1 MFVILHLLNY
11 AVFKDSQ
18 TTDLTGELHLS
29 IVTMDSSYQTERGP
43 RHEIKQSI
51 YYVLIGLL
59 PHIDWFG
66 KLGITQLIE
75 DYRGENR

>member
-1 MFVILHLLNY
+1 
-11 AVFKDSQ
+11 
-18 TTDLTGELHLS
+18 
-29 IVTMDSSYQTERGP
+29 MDSSYQTERGR

-59 PHIDWFG
+59 PHISWFG

>member
-1 MFVILHLLNY
+1 
-11 AVFKDSQ
+11 
-18 TTDLTGELHLS
+18 
-29 IVTMDSSYQTERGP
+29 MDSSYQTERGP

>member
-1 MFVILHLLNY
+1 
-11 AVFKDSQ
+11 
-18 TTDLTGELHLS
+18 
-29 IVTMDSSYQTERGP
+29 MDSSYQTERGR
-43 RHEIKQSI
+43 RHEIKQGI

-59 PHIDWFG
+59 PHINWFG

>member
-1 MFVILHLLNY
+1 
-11 AVFKDSQ
+11 
-18 TTDLTGELHLS
+18 
-29 IVTMDSSYQTERGP
+29 MDISYQTERGR
-43 RHEIKQSI
+43 RHVIKQSI

-59 PHIDWFG
+59 PHINWFG